1 MFPKVCLEQWKILP
15 PAVAESRQKAD
26 ALVESLGFEKSRK
39 KGRMK
44 GYPGILCYYSKERKE
59 TKGQKKQD
67 SRKTLP

>member
-1 MFPKVCLEQWKILP
+1 MSNGKYC

-44 GYPGILCYYSKERKE
+44 GLSRDSLSVQQGE
-59 TKGQKKQD
+59 KGNKGTEKAGQQD
-67 SRKTLP
+67 NPSLNAIH